1 MKIEGEKLDDNYVL
15 WTKEQVKSLLG
26 FKSNG
31 ALYNAIKVNGFPK
44 PLKIGGQASRWRKSD
59 VLAYIDRCDQKLANE
74 D

>member
-1 MKIEGEKLDDNYVL
+1 MEDKKLDVEDEYIL
-15 WTKEQVKSLLG
+15 WTRDEVKKVLG
-26 FKSNG
+26 LKSDS
-31 ALYNAIKVNGFPK
+31 ALYNAIKMNGFPK

>member
-1 MKIEGEKLDDNYVL
+1 MKIEGEKLDDNYIL
-15 WTKEQVKSLLG
+15 WTTEQVKNLLG

-31 ALYNAIKVNGFPK
+31 ALYNAIKVSGFPK

-59 VLAYIDRCDQKLANE
+59 VLAYIDRCDQKLSNE